1 MDILYLHPAK
11 QEVTAR
17 YDRYKACAPYLFIP
31 VGVVGL
37 VNLLRTQG
45 WAVEGLNLPLE
56 LMLKPTFDLRGWLAA
71 QSPAKLVMIDLH
83 WYEHSFGALDAAQ
96 AVKTVWP
103 GAPVVI
109 GGLTASHFAEEI
121 LANFPAVDYIIRGD
135 AEQPL
140 LKLADAVCAHAGD
153 PASLARVPNLLYRHR
168 GTIRQTPR
176 TFFARRDDLDPLDFV
191 TLDWLYHAENY
202 AALQYSGIGLIR
214 LHDAKLTSHWLCIGR
229 GCVFNCIY
237 CGGGK
242 DSHAELAGRNGY
254 IMRSPERVADEV
266 ARLASQGRQQVAL
279 SLDPATFGPGW
290 WRAFFARLRA
300 QRTRIGIY
308 NEFFQLPPH
317 EFIDEL
323 GRTADL
329 QHTEVAISPLS
340 GNEAVRRRNGKFYS
354 NERFLAMLDTLKT
367 YSIPIFVYFSLN
379 LPGETLQTFKETI
392 ALAEQIGKRYPPH
405 LLRMLNPCHTLD
417 PVSPMSRQP
426 DAFGMA
432 VHYRTFQDYYSYCK
446 GTGWQPRYVTR
457 GEHRGFE
464 MEGRPA
470 RMVEQMAQIWDLFAK
485 AQRFR
490 CFPVPRGW

>member
-17 YDRYKACAPYLFIP
+17 YDRYKACSPYLFIP

-37 VNLLRTQG
+37 VNLLRAQD

-56 LMLKPTFDLRGWLAA
+56 LMLQPAFSLHQWLAA
-71 QSPAKLVMIDLH
+71 RTPAKLVMIDLH

-96 AVKTVWP
+96 TVKAVWP
-103 GAPVVI
+103 GTPVVI

-140 LKLADAVCAHAGD
+140 LKLADAVCAQTEE
-153 PASLARVPNLLYRHR
+153 PAALARVPNLLYRQA
-168 GTIRQTPR
+168 GVTKQTPR
-176 TFFARRDDLDPLDFV
+176 TFFARSDDLDPLDFV
-191 TLDWLYHAENY
+191 TLDWLHHAENY

-254 IMRSPERVADEV
+254 VMRSPERVAEEV
-266 ARLASQGRQQVAL
+266 ALLASKGRQQVAL
-279 SLDPATFGPGW
+279 SLDPATFGPAW
-290 WRAFFARLRA
+290 WRAFFGRLRA
-300 QRTRIGIY
+300 QGTRIGIY
-308 NEFFQLPPH
+308 NEFFQLPSS

-354 NERFLAMLDTLKT
+354 NERFLAMLDTLKA

-379 LPGETLQTFKETI
+379 LPGETLQTFKETL
-392 ALAEQIGKRYPPH
+392 ALADQIGKRYPPH

-426 DAFGMA
+426 DAFGMT
-432 VHYRTFQDYYSYCK
+432 VHYRTFQDYYNYCK

-464 MEGRPA
+464 MDGRPA
-470 RMVEQMAQIWDLFAK
+470 RIVEQMAQIWDMFAR

>member
-11 QEVTAR
+11 QEATAR

-37 VNLLRTQG
+37 ANLLRSQG

-56 LMLKPTFDLRGWLAA
+56 LMLKPTFELRGWLAA

-96 AVKTVWP
+96 AVKAVWP

-121 LANFPAVDYIIRGD
+121 LANFPAVDYILRGD

-140 LKLADAVCAHAGD
+140 LKLADAVCGQVGD
-153 PASLARVPNLLYRHR
+153 PAALARVPNLLYRQA
-168 GTIRQTPR
+168 GTIKQTPR
-176 TFFARRDDLDPLDFV
+176 TFFARADDLDPLDFV
-191 TLDWLYHAENY
+191 TLDWLHHAENY

-242 DSHAELAGRNGY
+242 DSHAQLAGRNGY
-254 IMRSPERVADEV
+254 VMRAPERVAEEV
-266 ARLASQGRQQVAL
+266 ALLASQGRQQVAL
-279 SLDPATFGPGW
+279 SLDPATFGPAW

-300 QRTRIGIY
+300 QGTRIGIY
-308 NEFFQLPPH
+308 NEFFQLPPP

-323 GRTADL
+323 GRSADL

-340 GNEAVRRRNGKFYS
+340 GNEEVRRRNGKFYT
-354 NERFLAMLDTLKT
+354 NERFLTMLDTLKS

-379 LPGETLQTFKETI
+379 LPGETLQTFKETL
-392 ALAEQIGKRYPPH
+392 ALADQIGKRYPPH

-426 DAFGMA
+426 DAFGMT
-432 VHYRTFQDYYSYCK
+432 VHYRTFQDYYNYCK

-470 RMVEQMAQIWDLFAK
+470 SMVEQMAQIWDLFAK